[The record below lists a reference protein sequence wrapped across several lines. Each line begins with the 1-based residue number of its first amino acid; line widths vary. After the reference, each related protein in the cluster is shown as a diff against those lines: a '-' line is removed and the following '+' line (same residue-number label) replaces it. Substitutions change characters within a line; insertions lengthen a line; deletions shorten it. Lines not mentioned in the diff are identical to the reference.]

1 MTQPAGNRT
10 IRVSVVAASA
20 GQCAGKLTWESATE
34 VLRNRIERRFGA
46 SVSVEYIELFSP
58 RSFEFPDVLTGI
70 GEERLRLP
78 VVLVGGAV
86 VSSEAKLNEGLIA
99 RRVSEVLQAMEG

>member
-1 MTQPAGNRT
+1 MTQPADNRT
-10 IRVSVVAASA
+10 IRISVFAAPV
-20 GQCAGKLTWESATE
+20 GQCGGKLTWESATE

-78 VVLVGGAV
+78 VVLVGGEV
-86 VSSEAKLNEGLIA
+86 VSSGAKLNEGLIA
-99 RRVSEVLQAMEG
+99 RRVSEVLQEMES